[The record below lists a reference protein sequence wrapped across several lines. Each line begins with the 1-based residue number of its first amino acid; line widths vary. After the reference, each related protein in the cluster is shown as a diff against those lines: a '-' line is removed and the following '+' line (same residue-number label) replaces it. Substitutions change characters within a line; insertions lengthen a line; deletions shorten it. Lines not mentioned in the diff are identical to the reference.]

1 LYAILGALDSEPRMT
16 TATDGSDL
24 RTRVEG
30 AVRRGPA
37 PDPGPPPSGTRA
49 RDPVSPVSPPSD
61 REPPPSDEDQ
71 SDLSSFASLPSLE
84 SLLREEQTELRPGAW
99 LDRYEILCPVAR
111 GGMGNV
117 WIARMRGKYGFER
130 LVALKTI
137 LADRS
142 QEPRVKRMFLDEAR
156 IASHVDHVNVARI
169 LDLGEQSGLLYLT
182 MEWVEGDSLSRLQ
195 RVVQG
200 KGGEISPGVAL
211 RVVADACSGI
221 HAVHDLRDHDGAD
234 LGVVHRDVSPQNI
247 LLGVD
252 GVAKVID
259 FGIAKARHRLSGETS
274 DGVLKGKLLYMA
286 PEQAVGRETDRR
298 ADVYS
303 LGAVLYTLLAGKPP
317 YQGTN
322 DAATFGFLTSGLP
335 PQKLPSHIPAA
346 VAEVVL
352 KALAPLE
359 KRYAT
364 AAALRLAIER
374 AMLVSSLST
383 EREEVCAYLKAH
395 LGARIAAR
403 KGLIER
409 AIAVSKANEKRLER
423 RGSDGP
429 PPWETRHA
437 PPAIAPVSRPAWRRW
452 LLRGA
457 APAAVLIGGVLSTM
471 IVGRARMAA
480 VVPSDVSSE
489 SAHAASAANPIS
501 DRSAPEGAGPEQS
514 APAPAPTVYAPA
526 PASSSGPPKRRVPP
540 GPRRATSSE
549 CSPPYVLDPS
559 GVRRYKRACFR

>member
-1 LYAILGALDSEPRMT
+1 MT
-16 TATDGSDL
+16 TATDRSDL
-24 RTRVEG
+24 MTMVEG
-30 AVRRGPA
+30 AFRRAHA
-37 PDPGPPPSGTRA
+37 PDQGPPPSGTRA
-49 RDPVSPVSPPSD
+49 RDSVSLPSD
-61 REPPPSDEDQ
+61 ADSPPSDEDR
-71 SDLSSFASLPSLE
+71 SDVSSFASLPSLE

-117 WIARMRGKYGFER
+117 WIARMRGKYGFEK

-200 KGGEISPGVAL
+200 KGREVSPGVAL

-221 HAVHDLRDHDGAD
+221 QAVHDLRDHDGAD

-274 DGVLKGKLLYMA
+274 EGVLKGKLLYMA
-286 PEQAVGRETDRR
+286 PEQAVGGEIDRR

-322 DAATFGFLTSGLP
+322 DAATFGFLTCGLP
-335 PQKLPSHIPAA
+335 PQKLPSHIPAP

-364 AAALRLAIER
+364 AAALRRAIEG
-374 AMLVSSLST
+374 AMLASSLST
-383 EREEVCAYLKAH
+383 EREEVSSYLRTH

-403 KGLIER
+403 KGLIEQ
-409 AIAVSKANEKRLER
+409 AIAVSKANEKPLER
-423 RGSDGP
+423 VGPDGP
-429 PPWETRHA
+429 TPWETRHA
-437 PPAIAPVSRPAWRRW
+437 PPANVPGPHPSWRRW

-457 APAAVLIGGVLSTM
+457 APAALLVGGVLSTM
-471 IVGRARMAA
+471 VVERTRMGA
-480 VVPSDVSSE
+480 VTPSDVSSA
-489 SAHAASAANPIS
+489 SAHAAVAANPIS
-501 DRSAPEGAGPEQS
+501 DRPPPPEAAGPERS
-514 APAPAPTVYAPA
+514 APAPAPAVYVAAPA
-526 PASSSGPPKRRVPP
+526 WSSSPPKHRLPP
-540 GPRRATSSE
+540 SPRRATSSE
-549 CSPPYVLDPS
+549 CSPPYVLDSS
-559 GVRRYKRACFR
+559 GLRRYKRACFR

>member
-1 LYAILGALDSEPRMT
+1 MT
-16 TATDGSDL
+16 TATDRSDL
-24 RTRVEG
+24 RTMVEG
-30 AVRRGPA
+30 AVRRA
-37 PDPGPPPSGTRA
+37 PVPDQVPPPSGTRA
-49 RDPVSPVSPPSD
+49 RNSVSPPSD
-61 REPPPSDEDQ
+61 GDSPPSDEDQ
-71 SDLSSFASLPSLE
+71 SDVSSFASLPSLE

-117 WIARMRGKYGFER
+117 WIARMRGKYGFEK

-200 KGGEISPGVAL
+200 KGGEVSPGVAL

-274 DGVLKGKLLYMA
+274 EGVLKGKLLYMA
-286 PEQAVGRETDRR
+286 PEQAVGGEIDRR

-322 DAATFGFLTSGLP
+322 DAATFGFLTCGLP
-335 PQKLPSHIPAA
+335 PQKLPSRIPAP

-352 KALAPLE
+352 KALAPLG

-364 AAALRLAIER
+364 AAALRLAIEE
-374 AMLVSSLST
+374 AMLASSLST
-383 EREEVCAYLKAH
+383 EHEEVSAYLKTH

-403 KGLIER
+403 KGLIEQ
-409 AIAVSKANEKRLER
+409 AIAISKANEKLLARV
-423 RGSDGP
+423 GPDGP
-429 PPWETRHA
+429 TPRQTRRA
-437 PPAIAPVSRPAWRRW
+437 PPAIASASHPSWRRW

-457 APAAVLIGGVLSTM
+457 APAAVLVGGVLSTM
-471 IVGRARMAA
+471 VIERTRMGAMT
-480 VVPSDVSSE
+480 PSDVSSA
-489 SAHAASAANPIS
+489 SAHAAVAANPIS
-501 DRSAPEGAGPEQS
+501 DRPPPEAAGPERSTS
-514 APAPAPTVYAPA
+514 APAPPVSVAA

-540 GPRRATSSE
+540 SPRRATSSE
-549 CSPPYVLDPS
+549 CSPPYVLDSS
-559 GVRRYKRACFR
+559 GLRRYKRACFR